1 MTYHSKPS
9 RPYSRARARRRVD
22 SADVAYALS
31 QMAAREGSPVQM
43 AVRRLPDDQR
53 PRVPGA
59 PGVPPGAVR
68 WYEPKERPASDVEA
82 HQPAATN
89 RFRAGDVLTP
99 GEYTRDGLH
108 GEIII
113 IASYG
118 EFVDYGFFPYGEMAP
133 TETARRIWIGNL
145 THVSP
150 IRK

>member
-1 MTYHSKPS
+1 MTYYQKPY
-9 RPYSRARARRRVD
+9 RPYSRARRRVD

-31 QMAAREGSPVQM
+31 QMAAREGSPAQM
-43 AVRRLPDDQR
+43 AARRLPDDQR

-59 PGVPPGAVR
+59 PGIPGAVR
-68 WYEPKERPASDVEA
+68 WQEPKERPASDVET
-82 HQPAATN
+82 HQPAASN

-118 EFVDYGFFPYGEMAP
+118 EYVDFGFFLYGEMEP
-133 TETARRIWIGNL
+133 EEVARRIWIGNL